1 MEFAFYI
8 CGLIAILATLRVIT
22 HTNPVHALLYLIISL
37 LAISGVFFS
46 LGAYFAGALEI
57 IVYAGAIMV
66 LFVFV
71 VMMLNLGGSEIEQE
85 RQWLKPQVW
94 IGPAILSAIMLVVIV
109 YAILGVNDQGIDGT
123 PISAKA
129 VGITLFGPY
138 VLAVEL
144 ASMLLLAGLVVAFH
158 VGREERA
165 GEVLSNRKD
174 DSDEKK
180 NGGAR
185 MIPLQ
190 HGLILAAI
198 LFVLGLTGLVIR
210 RNLLFMLIG
219 LEIMINASAL
229 AFVVAGSYWG
239 QTDGQVMYILAIS
252 LAAAEASIG
261 LALLLQLHRRRQNL
275 NIDSVSEMRG

>member
-71 VMMLNLGGSEIEQE
+71 VMMLSLGGSEIEQE

-109 YAILGVNDQGIDGT
+109 YAILGVNDQVST
-123 PISAKA
+123 VRQS
-129 VGITLFGPY
+129 
-138 VLAVEL
+138 VLKQW
-144 ASMLLLAGLVVAFH
+144 
-158 VGREERA
+158 
-165 GEVLSNRKD
+165 VLRCS
-174 DSDEKK
+174 
-180 NGGAR
+180 
-185 MIPLQ
+185 
-190 HGLILAAI
+190 
-198 LFVLGLTGLVIR
+198 GLTYWR
-210 RNLLFMLIG
+210 WNWLLCCCSQVWLWP
-219 LEIMINASAL
+219 STS
-229 AFVVAGSYWG
+229 VVK
-239 QTDGQVMYILAIS
+239 
-252 LAAAEASIG
+252 
-261 LALLLQLHRRRQNL
+261 
-275 NIDSVSEMRG
+275 SVRVKC

>member
-1 MEFAFYI
+1 MGEYKRQDLVYEKEDL
-8 CGLIAILATLRVIT
+8 LISGRANTRNITSTGWQVWQSTAKIRAKQRTKPSLSTSRACYRKERGNGVRFLYLWPDSHTCDLAVIT

-174 DSDEKK
+174 DSAKRKTEEH
-180 NGGAR
+180 A
-185 MIPLQ
+185 
-190 HGLILAAI
+190 
-198 LFVLGLTGLVIR
+198 
-210 RNLLFMLIG
+210 
-219 LEIMINASAL
+219 
-229 AFVVAGSYWG
+229 
-239 QTDGQVMYILAIS
+239 
-252 LAAAEASIG
+252 
-261 LALLLQLHRRRQNL
+261 
-275 NIDSVSEMRG
+275 